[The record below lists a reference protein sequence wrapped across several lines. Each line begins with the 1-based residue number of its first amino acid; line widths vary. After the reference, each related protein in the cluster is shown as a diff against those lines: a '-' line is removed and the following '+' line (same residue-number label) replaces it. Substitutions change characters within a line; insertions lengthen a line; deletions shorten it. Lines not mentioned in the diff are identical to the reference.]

1 MFVEFSDIPDSS
13 ILWIY
18 GSSKKISKNNQ
29 LIIGE
34 KIKLFLDQ
42 WSHHG
47 KPLTEDNP
55 TGGCS
60 MDGLQRLVVS
70 IDDEFQ
76 LDLYNRLNVFISIDH
91 QVECIHSSC
100 LKSKD
105 YINYDTLF
113 FDLNILHKSEL
124 ENWLIP
130 IKNGWCKR
138 FLD

>member
-1 MFVEFSDIPDSS
+1 
-13 ILWIY
+13 
-18 GSSKKISKNNQ
+18 
-29 LIIGE
+29 
-34 KIKLFLDQ
+34 
-42 WSHHG
+42 
-47 KPLTEDNP
+47 
-55 TGGCS
+55 

-91 QVECIHSSC
+91 QVECIQCSC

-105 YINYDTLF
+105 YISYDTLF